1 MRYTQKGS
9 TIVSLMV
16 GLVISMLC
24 LIALLTLFK
33 AVVTTSVDSQQNA
46 QQDTQLFNGL
56 TLAQMLAQNAGF
68 GFSSGTNVLITSRT
82 LALDNSISV
91 ASQKAVL
98 WRYYATINTPS
109 TLTCQGIASVLNN
122 DQTKLILLKANSCAQ
137 TSNLDNLTWTV
148 DRVLAIL
155 PSASTISFN
164 LATQTCAPY
173 GIGTA
178 ASHSKLTITA
188 NTFSF
193 PVCLSNI
200 TS

>member
-1 MRYTQKGS
+1 MRYTQKGF
-9 TIVSLMV
+9 TIVSLMI

-33 AVVTTSVDSQQNA
+33 AVITTSVDSQQNA
-46 QQDTQLFNGL
+46 QQNTQLFNGL

-68 GFSSGTNVLITSRT
+68 GFSSGTNILISSSILT
-82 LALDNSISV
+82 LDNNIRV
-91 ASQKAVL
+91 ENQKAVL
-98 WRYYATINTPS
+98 WRYYATINLPS
-109 TLTCQGIASVLNN
+109 TLTCRGIASVLNN
-122 DQTKLILLKANSCAQ
+122 NQTKLILLKANSCAQ
-137 TSNLDNLTWTV
+137 TNNLESLTWKV

-155 PSASTISFN
+155 PSTSTISFN
-164 LATQTCAPY
+164 LVTQTCAPY

-178 ASHSKLTITA
+178 ASHSKLTIIA

>member
-1 MRYTQKGS
+1 MRCTQKGS

-24 LIALLTLFK
+24 LISLLTLFK
-33 AVVTTSVDSQQNA
+33 AIVTTSVDSQKNA

-68 GFSSGTNVLITSRT
+68 GFSSGTNVLIPSST
-82 LALDNSISV
+82 LALDNNISV
-91 ASQKAVL
+91 ESQKAVL
-98 WRYYATINTPS
+98 WRYYTTINIPN

-122 DQTKLILLKANSCAQ
+122 NQTKLILLKANSCAQ

-164 LATQTCAPY
+164 LTTQTCTPY
-173 GIGTA
+173 GIGTP

>member
-1 MRYTQKGS
+1 MRCTQKGS

-33 AVVTTSVDSQQNA
+33 AIVTTNA

-68 GFSSGTNVLITSRT
+68 GFSSGTNVLIPSST
-82 LALDNSISV
+82 LALDNNISV
-91 ASQKAVL
+91 ESQKAVL
-98 WRYYATINTPS
+98 WRYYTTINIPN

-122 DQTKLILLKANSCAQ
+122 NQTKLILLKANSCAQ
-137 TSNLDNLTWTV
+137 TSNLDSLTWTV
-148 DRVLAIL
+148 DRVLAVL

-164 LATQTCAPY
+164 LTTQTCTPY

>member
-1 MRYTQKGS
+1 MRYTQKGL
-9 TIVSLMV
+9 TIISLMV

-33 AVVTTSVDSQQNA
+33 AIVTTSVDSQQNA

>member
-1 MRYTQKGS
+1 MRYIQKGS

-24 LIALLTLFK
+24 LISLLTLFK
-33 AVVTTSVDSQQNA
+33 AIVTTSVDSQQNA

-68 GFSSGTNVLITSRT
+68 GFSSGTNVLITSST

-98 WRYYATINTPS
+98 WRYYTTINTPN

-122 DQTKLILLKANSCAQ
+122 NRTKLILLKANSCAQ
-137 TSNLDNLTWTV
+137 TSNLDSLTWTV

-164 LATQTCAPY
+164 LTTQTCTPY

>member
-1 MRYTQKGS
+1 
-9 TIVSLMV
+9 MV

-33 AVVTTSVDSQQNA
+33 AIVTTSVDSQQNA

-68 GFSSGTNVLITSRT
+68 GFSSGTNVLIPSST
-82 LALDNSISV
+82 LALDNNISV
-91 ASQKAVL
+91 ESQKAVL
-98 WRYYATINTPS
+98 WRYYTTINTPN

-122 DQTKLILLKANSCAQ
+122 NQTKLILLKANSCAQ

-164 LATQTCAPY
+164 LTTQTCTPY

>member
-33 AVVTTSVDSQQNA
+33 AIVTTSVDSQQNA
-46 QQDTQLFNGL
+46 QQDSQLFNGL

-68 GFSSGTNVLITSRT
+68 GFSSGTNVLITSST

-98 WRYYATINTPS
+98 WR
-109 TLTCQGIASVLNN
+109 
-122 DQTKLILLKANSCAQ
+122 
-137 TSNLDNLTWTV
+137 
-148 DRVLAIL
+148 
-155 PSASTISFN
+155 
-164 LATQTCAPY
+164 
-173 GIGTA
+173 
-178 ASHSKLTITA
+178 
-188 NTFSF
+188 
-193 PVCLSNI
+193 
-200 TS
+200 